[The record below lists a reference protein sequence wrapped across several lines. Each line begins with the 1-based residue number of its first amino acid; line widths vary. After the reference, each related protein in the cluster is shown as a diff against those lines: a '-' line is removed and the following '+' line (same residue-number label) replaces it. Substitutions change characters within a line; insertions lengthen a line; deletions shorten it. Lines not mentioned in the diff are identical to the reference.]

1 MEEKSLV
8 DEIDLYIAASNV
20 QNKKL
25 IFDKAKKELE
35 EAKKIYV
42 KLANEYEK
50 YKKLAEEQESK

>member
-8 DEIDLYIAASNV
+8 DELDLYIAASNI

-25 IFDKAKKELE
+25 IFDKAKRDLE
-35 EAKKIYV
+35 EAKKIYT
-42 KLANEYEK
+42 KLADEYEK